1 MVIKKGTSRSSSI
14 SRIRHRTFVSPSLGS
29 KLALV
34 VSLTIFGFGIMA
46 AGTGMG
52 MPPICVIG
60 GVIIFI
66 ALILQIFAWILF
78 GRKLDNIEGAS
89 SANAERLQ
97 AIEERLA
104 ETNEILLSIY
114 ESGGETEE
122 SLEG

>member
-66 ALILQIFAWILF
+66 ALILQIFGFFLAGSWITLKVQVVPMLS
-78 GRKLDNIEGAS
+78 GYRQLR
-89 SANAERLQ
+89 SALQRRMKSYCQSMSPVERP
-97 AIEERLA
+97 R
-104 ETNEILLSIY
+104 NP
-114 ESGGETEE
+114 
-122 SLEG
+122 